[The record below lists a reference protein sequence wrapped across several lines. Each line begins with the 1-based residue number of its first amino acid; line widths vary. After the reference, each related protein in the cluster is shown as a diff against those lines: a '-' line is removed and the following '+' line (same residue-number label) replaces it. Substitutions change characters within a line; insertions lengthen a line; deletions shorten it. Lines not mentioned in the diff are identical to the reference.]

1 MVQRRVEP
9 SHVHR
14 RRRRHSDA
22 PQRRVPFRGG
32 RGGGDEDHYGYDEHP
47 PPASPPYGGR
57 AAAGSAAAMFAQC
70 SPGES
75 VRGRVAQLCRD
86 QHGSRYLQAHLD
98 GHLDEPAELEIIFE
112 EVLAKA
118 RELTTDVFGNYVVQK
133 VLATGD
139 ATVRARV
146 AEALK
151 GQAVAL
157 SLHVYGCRVIQKALE
172 ALPAAQAIEVI
183 KEFQGNVLLCVH
195 DVNGNHVIQKCV
207 EVTSNARKA
216 HDAGDVSAQ
225 INARTR
231 GRKDG
236 GGEAPDAA
244 QVAEVGLLG
253 DQIDF
258 VLAAFVGQAR
268 SLAVHPYG
276 CRVLQRVLEHCAR
289 AQTARLLG
297 ELRGGDLRALIED
310 QYANYV
316 MQHAIQFGRP
326 EDRALLVAA
335 VRASLADFSR
345 HKFASNVVEKC
356 LEFGSE
362 EERRD
367 LIDEIVADRGGDD
380 GQESSMLRLLITDPF
395 ANYVVQKV
403 VDLAD
408 EAQVAAIAARL
419 RPVAQHVRHTPGKH
433 ILSRLEK
440 KVAIKF

>member
-1 MVQRRVEP
+1 
-9 SHVHR
+9 
-14 RRRRHSDA
+14 
-22 PQRRVPFRGG
+22 
-32 RGGGDEDHYGYDEHP
+32 
-47 PPASPPYGGR
+47 
-57 AAAGSAAAMFAQC
+57 MFAQC

-195 DVNGNHVIQKCV
+195 DVNGQARRNHVIQKCV

-216 HDAGDVSAQ
+216 HDAGD
-225 INARTR
+225 
-231 GRKDG
+231 
-236 GGEAPDAA
+236 
-244 QVAEVGLLG
+244 VGLLG